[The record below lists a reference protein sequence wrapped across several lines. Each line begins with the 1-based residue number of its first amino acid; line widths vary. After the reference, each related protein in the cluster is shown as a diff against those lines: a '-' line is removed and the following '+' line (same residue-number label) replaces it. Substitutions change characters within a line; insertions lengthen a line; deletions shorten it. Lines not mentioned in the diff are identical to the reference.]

1 MLGECLVVNAA
12 GNCLPRRVLRFA
24 TLEDTSRPYVVAA
37 EPARGATDIPN
48 DVPVVLEFNEEVA
61 VAEARL
67 LEVYLNGHKVALD
80 PLAVRVAGS
89 RVEIDLEGAYGVASP
104 SVESLQVEVRMKEGA
119 FRDRADNK
127 NEEDALEFT
136 AKPLRCG
143 SAYLASYMKDDC
155 QCYSR
160 MGRCVCDCG
169 VNLFEL

>member
-1 MLGECLVVNAA
+1 M
-12 GNCLPRRVLRFA
+12 
-24 TLEDTSRPYVVAA
+24 D
-37 EPARGATDIPN
+37 
-48 DVPVVLEFNEEVA
+48 
-61 VAEARL
+61 
-67 LEVYLNGHKVALD
+67 K
-80 PLAVRVAGS
+80 
-89 RVEIDLEGAYGVASP
+89 RVESVMCHCTAKQRKSYWKETHNRSCVASP